1 MRRVAS
7 PPSFRAVAG
16 GEPLSGRS
24 CGIATQLPGRSL
36 RRASR
41 CVIVRAGVSV
51 PYGLLP
57 GSQGECWSFG
67 GAGVCA
73 EGSGGPDSD
82 PDPSREEGL
91 GVGHGFELW
100 HETMVGSRVRGGR
113 GGGLVTRG
121 GGGSSEDGGAK
132 HERELSMRES

>member
-1 MRRVAS
+1 MRVRALPRWRPPPLVERVRVRV
-7 PPSFRAVAG
+7 RA
-16 GEPLSGRS
+16 R
-24 CGIATQLPGRSL
+24 
-36 RRASR
+36 
-41 CVIVRAGVSV
+41 VRVSQAGVSV

-67 GAGVCA
+67 GVGACA

-113 GGGLVTRG
+113 GGGLGMT
-121 GGGSSEDGGAK
+121 
-132 HERELSMRES
+132 ES